1 MLSVFIISGCSL
13 QNNSSDLTYV
23 KEDINDKDLEILL
36 NKCSELSGEY
46 TDPIEVG
53 QSLADLIYEEKS
65 ITIDKLKTLDA
76 ERFNDWY
83 IDGREVGNE
92 LEKEQEME

>member
-1 MLSVFIISGCSL
+1 MYI
-13 QNNSSDLTYV
+13 DTKKMRYYTLTIEQPIAQERNGLNE
-23 KEDINDKDLEILL
+23 KEIQ
-36 NKCSELSGEY
+36 G
-46 TDPIEVG
+46 G
-53 QSLADLIYEEKS
+53 FFYEEKS

>member
-1 MLSVFIISGCSL
+1 M
-13 QNNSSDLTYV
+13 
-23 KEDINDKDLEILL
+23 
-36 NKCSELSGEY
+36 SGEY

-53 QSLADLIYEEKS
+53 QSLANLIYEEKS

-83 IDGREVGNE
+83 IDDREVGNE